1 MIGHPSQPARIL
13 RCAIYTRKST
23 EEGLDQEFNSL
34 DAQRE
39 AGESYVQSQ
48 GWQCLPDRFDDGG
61 YSGATMERPALR
73 TLLTRIEAGQID
85 AVVCYKIDRISR
97 SLRDFVKLMELLE
110 ARGIALIAVTQSFN
124 TQTSIGRLTLN
135 MLMSFAEFE
144 RSMIS
149 ERTRDKMA
157 ATRRKGKWSGG
168 MPLLGY
174 DVTPTGSRLTVNEEE
189 AERVRTI
196 FALYLENQS
205 VLATVQELSRRG
217 WTNKRWITRDGRP
230 YGGSAF
236 NKNSL
241 WHLLNN
247 VTYLGKVKYK
257 DEVHQGEHP
266 AIIDLDTW
274 KRAQALMRHNGR
286 LGNTPQHSTYEA
298 FLKGLLRCRP
308 CGCAMIAHHSAKGTR
323 RYRYYCCIQ
332 AQKRGWHSCP
342 TKSVPARAIEA
353 YVVGRIGSL
362 VKDPLVIDRLL
373 TEVRNQ
379 TLAQQAQIESQS
391 EALQREMMHLNAEMS
406 EALVQSADGAA
417 EATRRLSGLRK
428 RLRQAERR
436 LADLKR
442 ELAPAGT
449 QEVTP
454 TLTNF
459 ESVWQTL
466 TTRQQSQLLQSLI
479 ERIEYDAGTG
489 DIAITLKPKGLM
501 TLMPRSVANA

>member
-1 MIGHPSQPARIL
+1 MTRPSDTSQAPRIL
-13 RCAIYTRKST
+13 RCAVYTRKST
-23 EEGLDQEFNSL
+23 EDGLEQEFNSL

-61 YSGATMERPALR
+61 YSGATLERPALR

-97 SLRDFVKLMELLE
+97 SLRDFVKLMELLD

-149 ERTRDKMA
+149 ERTRDKIA

-174 DVTPTGSRLTVNEEE
+174 DVTPNGSRLTVNDAE
-189 AERVRTI
+189 AEQVRTI

-205 VLATVQELSRRG
+205 VLATLKELQVRG
-217 WTNKRWITRDGRP
+217 WVNKHWITRDGCP
-230 YGGSAF
+230 YGGSPF

-247 VTYLGKVKYK
+247 VTYRGQVKYK
-257 DEVHQGEHP
+257 DEVHPGEHP

-274 KRAQALMRHNGR
+274 KRAQGLMRHNGR
-286 LGNTPQHSTYEA
+286 RGSTLPHSTYEA

-323 RYRYYCCIQ
+323 RYRYYCCSQ

-342 TKSVPARAIEA
+342 TKSVPARALEE
-353 YVVGRIGSL
+353 YVVGQIGGL
-362 VKDPLVIDRLL
+362 VKDPQVVERLL

-379 TLAQQAQIESQS
+379 TLAERAQIASQI
-391 EALQREMMHLNAEMS
+391 EALQREMLHLNAEMN
-406 EALVQSADGAA
+406 EALAQSADGAA

-436 LADLKR
+436 LAELQR
-442 ELAPAGT
+442 ELAPGET
-449 QEVTP
+449 HEVPP

-459 ESVWQTL
+459 ESIWETL
-466 TTRQQSQLLQSLI
+466 TTRQQSQLLQALI

-489 DIAITLKPKGLM
+489 DIAITLKPNGLKR
-501 TLMPRSVANA
+501 LMR